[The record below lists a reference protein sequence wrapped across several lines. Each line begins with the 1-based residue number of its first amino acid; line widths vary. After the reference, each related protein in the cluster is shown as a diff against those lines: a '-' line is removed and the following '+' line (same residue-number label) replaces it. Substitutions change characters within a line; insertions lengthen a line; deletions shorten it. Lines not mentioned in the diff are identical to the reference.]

1 MVCVARSF
9 VSDALRRH
17 RSGAAGR
24 SRGRQAGTEAGC
36 PQGAAPMGGD
46 QLLKLVEGAKR
57 ILLPLIVG
65 VQRRSERLQ
74 LVSNGLNQFTVKLL
88 G

>member
-1 MVCVARSF
+1 
-9 VSDALRRH
+9 
-17 RSGAAGR
+17 
-24 SRGRQAGTEAGC
+24 
-36 PQGAAPMGGD
+36 MGGD